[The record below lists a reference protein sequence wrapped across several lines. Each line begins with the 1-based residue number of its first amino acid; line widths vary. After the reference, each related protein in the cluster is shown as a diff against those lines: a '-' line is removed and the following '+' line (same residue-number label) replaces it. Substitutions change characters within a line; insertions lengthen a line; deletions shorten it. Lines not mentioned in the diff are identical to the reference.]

1 MMSPFRTLSLAAHG
15 VVETLAAP
23 LIMVAPF
30 LLGFSVGAG
39 IVAVAFGALLL
50 GLALST
56 HADRTHAD
64 RPAIPLSS
72 HAAFDYALGFVALV
86 AGIAA
91 AVFGGGLAE
100 TIFFVGIGS
109 AHLALTANT
118 RFIVP
123 REA

>member
-1 MMSPFRTLSLAAHG
+1 MISPFRTFSLAAHG
-15 VVETLAAP
+15 VVETFAAP

-39 IVAVAFGALLL
+39 IVAVALGVLLL

-56 HADRTHAD
+56 HATHAD

-72 HAAFDYALGFVALV
+72 HAAFDYALGFVAFV

-100 TIFFVGIGS
+100 IIFFVGIGS